1 MTEDEYGNVIQVDAP
16 ALKWYANDIEIKG
29 GDLEFNNGNELSF
42 TINTD
47 NGTVTMSKPND
58 GKMYTGSVTVKAV
71 TPDGSDSASVTVTV
85 VGDQVWAKNAQVHP
99 VGKDNTPDDSPINS
113 YVGGTVKLADVKYGV
128 YNVEEGTSVAAKDVY
143 KRQLV
148 LFVIAGVAL
157 GALGI
162 YEPLIEFAGA
172 GATTPL
178 TGFGYSL
185 SQGAIKGARE
195 EGLMGALSGGIAA
208 TAAGV
213 AASIVFGYIAALCSR
228 PRSKD

>member
-1 MTEDEYGNVIQVDAP
+1 M
-16 ALKWYANDIEIKG
+16 
-29 GDLEFNNGNELSF
+29 ELF
-42 TINTD
+42 WAM
-47 NGTVTMSKPND
+47 VR
-58 GKMYTGSVTVKAV
+58 AF
-71 TPDGSDSASVTVTV
+71 V
-85 VGDQVWAKNAQVHP
+85 VGGALCALGELLILRTNLSSAR
-99 VGKDNTPDDSPINS
+99 I
-113 YVGGTVKLADVKYGV
+113 
-128 YNVEEGTSVAAKDVY
+128 
-143 KRQLV
+143 LV
-148 LFVIAGVAL
+148 LFVISGVAL